1 MIIIRYEDLPEGLHA
16 QARADGRRTIIY
28 LRRGLTPEQRR
39 LSLRRARQSARM
51 GYGPRLSAAG
61 VALAVASDTTRG
73 TLRNLTA
80 AARIHPVTAAL
91 FTAALGMLLAAYP
104 LLVTGSGRIGGRQ
117 QPGGSPAQKTTG
129 RVTGHPGPGHRAGD
143 AGRPPWPPRPPVTPR
158 RATVRV
164 VVSARDAEARP

>member
-1 MIIIRYEDLPEGLHA
+1 MIIIRYDDLPEGLHA
-16 QARADGRRTIIY
+16 DARSDGRRTVIY

-51 GYGPRLSAAG
+51 GYGPKLSATG

-80 AARIHPVTAAL
+80 AVRIHPVAAVL

-104 LLVTGSGRIGGRQ
+104 LLVTGPGRVPVRP
-117 QPGGSPAQKTTG
+117 QPGGSPAETTG
-129 RVTGHPGPGHRAGD
+129 RVTGHPGAGHRTPA
-143 AGRPPWPPRPPVTPR
+143 AGRPPWLPRPPMTPG

-164 VVSARDAEARP
+164 VVSAREAEARP